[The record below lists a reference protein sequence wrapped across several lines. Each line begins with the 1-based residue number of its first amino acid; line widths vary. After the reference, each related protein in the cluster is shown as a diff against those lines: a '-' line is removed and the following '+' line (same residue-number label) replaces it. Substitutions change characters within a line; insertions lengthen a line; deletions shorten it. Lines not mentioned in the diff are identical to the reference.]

1 MYQVVRQMP
10 TMASSKQPTIAVITA
25 QYCEKLA
32 VDSMLENK
40 ETYVRYTTVGKRS
53 VLFSY
58 SPCLKVRQELHLRL
72 IIKEKYMLKLISASR
87 NGG

>member
-1 MYQVVRQMP
+1 MP

-40 ETYVRYTTVGKRS
+40 ETYVRYTTVGKRL
-53 VLFSY
+53 VLFCSY
-58 SPCLKVRQELHLRL
+58 SPCLKIRQELHLRL

>member
-1 MYQVVRQMP
+1 MSQETEDNLIMVRMYQVVRQMP

-40 ETYVRYTTVGKRS
+40 ETYVRYTTVGKLL
-53 VLFSY
+53 VLLCSY
-58 SPCLKVRQELHLRL
+58 SPCLKIRQELHLQ
-72 IIKEKYMLKLISASR
+72 ISD
-87 NGG
+87 